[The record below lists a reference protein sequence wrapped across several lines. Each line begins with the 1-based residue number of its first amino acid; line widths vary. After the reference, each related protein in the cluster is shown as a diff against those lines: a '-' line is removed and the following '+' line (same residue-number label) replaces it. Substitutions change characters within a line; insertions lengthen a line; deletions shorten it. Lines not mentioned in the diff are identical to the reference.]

1 MAVIQIS
8 KIQVRR
14 GLEENLPQLASGE
27 FGWSIDTQ
35 KLYIGNGT
43 LSEGAPEIGN
53 TEIVTASTD
62 IISAIESYVFK
73 GQESGYTSRTG
84 ASATTP
90 VYRTLQNKLDEQ
102 ISARDFGAL
111 GDGSTDDTLALQRAI
126 DQVFPKTYY
135 TTVGVRRKLHIP
147 AGTYII
153 SDLLTVPPY
162 AHIEGDGPLS
172 TIIKQTDSVADAV
185 IKVRDSKEQLDGD
198 MGTSAADLPFQI
210 YINNLTL
217 ENNED
222 NHCAVIDSSEDITFS
237 RVRFKGVI
245 TSPLTSGAD
254 KAGVYIIDTVG
265 PTENVLLDQCEF
277 ANISYGVRLVGDIGS
292 VTVNQSTFDN
302 LYQGVNVQANVSSPR
317 SLRITNSV
325 FNTIAAEAVKTED
338 ETLVISAFNL
348 YRSNIGY
355 GNVSVMVSTVPT
367 SSVINYHTG
376 NGYSI
381 ADYFERTVA
390 HQSYY
395 PTVYVDP
402 LGVHTEKVSTI
413 NGTVSDTPGYVEF
426 VANNASTVTNTSFIL
441 TSLTSSAIVDYKIV
455 RDTSYRIGTI
465 KVSHYNGTVVFDDEY
480 SENSATGITLTFTG
494 NVSANT
500 AVLGYTSTDTGIDG
514 TIKYTLRTFV

>member
-14 GLEENLPQLASGE
+14 GLEENLPQLAGGE
-27 FGWSIDTQ
+27 FGWSVDTQ

-43 LSEGAPEIGN
+43 LSEGAPDVGN
-53 TEIVTASTD
+53 TEIVTANTD

-90 VYRTLQNKLDEQ
+90 VFRSLQNKLDEQ
-102 ISARDFGAL
+102 ISAKDFGAL
-111 GDGSTDDTLALQRAI
+111 GDGSTDDTLAIQRAI

-172 TIIKQTDSVADAV
+172 TIIKQTDSLADAV
-185 IKVRDSKEQLDGD
+185 IKVRDSKEQIDSD

-217 ENNED
+217 ENNQD
-222 NHCAVIDSSEDITFS
+222 NHCVIIDSSEDITFS

-245 TSPLTSGAD
+245 SSPLTAGAN

-277 ANISYGVRLVGDIGS
+277 ANISYGVRLVGDTSSI
-292 VTVNQSTFDN
+292 TINQSVFNN
-302 LYQGVNVQANVSSPR
+302 LHQGLNVQANVSSPR
-317 SLRITNSV
+317 SVRVTNSL
-325 FNTIAAEAVKTED
+325 FDNISAEAIKTED
-338 ETLVISAFNL
+338 ETLVISAYNL
-348 YRSNIGY
+348 YRANIGY
-355 GNVSVMVSTVPT
+355 GNVSVMVSSVPT
-367 SSVINYHTG
+367 SSVINYYTG
-376 NGYSI
+376 NGYSV
-381 ADYFERTVA
+381 ADYFERTVP

-395 PTVYVDP
+395 PTVYVNP
-402 LGVHTEKVSTI
+402 LGVHTEKVSTVA
-413 NGTVSDTPGYVEF
+413 GTVSDTPGYIEF
-426 VANNASTVTNTSFIL
+426 VSNNAVTVTNTSCIL
-441 TSLTSSAIVDYKIV
+441 TSLNSSAILDYKIT

-465 KVSHYNGTVVFDDEY
+465 KVSHYYGSVIFDDEY
-480 SENSATGITLTFTG
+480 SENSATGVTLTFTG
-494 NVSANT
+494 NSSANI

>member
-14 GLEENLPQLASGE
+14 GLEENLPQLAGGE
-27 FGWSIDTQ
+27 FGWSVDTQ

-53 TEIVTASTD
+53 TEIVTANTD

-84 ASATTP
+84 ASSTTP

-111 GDGSTDDTLALQRAI
+111 GDGTTDDTLALQRAI

-135 TTVGVRRKLHIP
+135 TTVAVRRKLHIP

-172 TIIKQTDSVADAV
+172 TIIKQTDSVADGV

-198 MGTSAADLPFQI
+198 MGSAGADLPFQI
-210 YINNLTL
+210 NIKDLTL

-222 NHCAVIDSSEDITFS
+222 NHCAVVDSTHNIAFS

-245 TSPLTSGAD
+245 TAPLTSGAD
-254 KAGVYIIDTVG
+254 KAGVYITDTVG
-265 PTENVLLDQCEF
+265 PTENVLLDQCSF
-277 ANISYGVRLVGDIGS
+277 ANLSYGVRLYGDASS
-292 VTVNQSTFDN
+292 VTVNQSVFEN
-302 LYQGVNVQANVSSPR
+302 LYQGLHVQANVASPR
-317 SLRITNSV
+317 GVRITNSV

-348 YRSNIGY
+348 YRADIGY
-355 GNVSVMVSTVPT
+355 GNVSVMVSAVPT
-367 SSVINYHTG
+367 SSVINYYTG

-381 ADYFERTVA
+381 GDYFERSIP

-395 PTVYVDP
+395 TNVGVDT

-413 NGTVSDTPGYVEF
+413 AGTVSDTPGYVEF
-426 VANNASTVTNTSFIL
+426 IANNASTVTNTSFTL
-441 TSLTSSAIVDYKIV
+441 TSLTSSAIVDYKIT

-480 SENSATGITLTFTG
+480 SENSATGVTLTFTG
-494 NVSANT
+494 NVSANS

-514 TIKYTLRTFV
+514 LIKYTIRSFV